1 MRTIKAN
8 LPEGVKKQF
17 SAVRGVKV
25 KLVNKNLKKKK
36 ASKQYKEYRLLVCF
50 FVIISANVPNL

>member
-17 SAVRGVKV
+17 GAVRGVKV
-25 KLVNKNLKKKK
+25 RFVNKNTKKNKK
-36 ASKQYKEYRLLVCF
+36 ASK
-50 FVIISANVPNL
+50 

>member
-17 SAVRGVKV
+17 GAVRGVKV

-36 ASKQYKEYRLLVCF
+36 ASK
-50 FVIISANVPNL
+50 

>member
-17 SAVRGVKV
+17 GAVRGVKV
-25 KLVNKNLKKKK
+25 KFVAKTKKDKK
-36 ASKQYKEYRLLVCF
+36 ASK
-50 FVIISANVPNL
+50 

>member
-25 KLVNKNLKKKK
+25 KLVNTLYLKDKKKK
-36 ASKQYKEYRLLVCF
+36 DNKNK
-50 FVIISANVPNL
+50 